1 MREYIEREADKA
13 EEKMPEYIERKAL
26 NVEIHESWQSNPH
39 NNPIARQTH
48 NHEHRH
54 FLSLLHKQPTA
65 DVAEVVRC
73 KDCRYWGGV
82 IFGYV
87 CRRFSGATLRNETR
101 ENDFCSFGAKMDGKG
116 ECE

>member
-1 MREYIEREADKA
+1 MIGVNT
-13 EEKMPEYIERKAL
+13 MPEYIERDEAVRKAISACIKI
-26 NVEIHESWQSNPH
+26 VGHGITQIDAVDIADEIDS
-39 NNPIARQTH
+39 I
-48 NHEHRH
+48 
-54 FLSLLHKQPTA
+54 PTA

-101 ENDFCSFGAKMDGKG
+101 ENDFCSFGAKMDRKG
-116 ECE
+116 CAE